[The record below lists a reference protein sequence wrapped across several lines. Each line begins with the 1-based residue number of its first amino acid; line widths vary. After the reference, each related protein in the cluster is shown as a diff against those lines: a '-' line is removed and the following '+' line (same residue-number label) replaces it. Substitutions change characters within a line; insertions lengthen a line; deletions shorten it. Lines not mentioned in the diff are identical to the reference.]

1 MSTTYNKVYKFKK
14 ENSRE
19 FKDVFLA
26 KKEPDFHILTNTQFV
41 EEVPQSRPFTVPDTS
56 ISALEAAKIIRNA
69 LPNGQP
75 ITYYDDEIGMW
86 EWFSYAFSLLL
97 KDTAKGGKL
106 GAINRYSPVK
116 RPPNGDWKT
125 FMRHQLR
132 SAAYLYDCF
141 GNNSKIYLFNPIGI
155 GGEMREHTLQ
165 TFPLVN
171 QKICELLNK
180 ILWDKKEKTAKNG
193 FGDKDPENGYG
204 VRFIVASLKR
214 LRVTYNLESM
224 DVDEIIKLLPQK
236 VKDHYGV

>member
-14 ENSRE
+14 VLSKE

-41 EEVPQSRPFTVPDTS
+41 EEIPQSRSFVVPDTA
-56 ISALEAAKIIRNA
+56 ISALEAAKIIHNS
-69 LPNGQP
+69 LPNGVP
-75 ITYYDDEIGMW
+75 IPSYDDDIGMW

-97 KDTAKGGKL
+97 KDTAKGSKL
-106 GAINRYSPVK
+106 GKMNRYSPVK
-116 RPPNGDWKT
+116 RPPNGDWQT

-132 SAAYLYDCF
+132 SAVYLYDRF
-141 GNNSKIYLFNPIGI
+141 GNDSKIYLFNPIGI

-180 ILWDKKEKTAKNG
+180 ILWDKKENTPKNG
-193 FGDKDPENGYG
+193 FGDKDPEKGYG
-204 VRFIVASLKR
+204 VRFIVASIKR